1 MRIPTLEQI
10 RAEFRRD
17 VQLQTW
23 RGRGR
28 KLQPQQ
34 APVYEGRNRELQDY
48 LADLAKANLVE
59 HRKAVAHLR
68 DAAAILA
75 RGREVRRILAQVMGL
90 NKLPPRT
97 PLKART
103 VRILQRDGYEI
114 EHVIFESRPRV
125 FVTANLYLPA
135 GVARPV
141 PAVTWLCGHSLNG
154 KAYKNYQNGAVQL
167 ARKGLAV
174 LIADPAGQGERD
186 EYVDISTGRRT
197 VDRACRMH
205 AVAGEPT
212 YLLGSNFGSYRLWDA
227 MRGIDY
233 LQSRPE
239 INPKRIGACGGSGGG
254 WESIWLTA
262 LDQRVYALASNVYM
276 TTWHRRIE
284 SRAGDAEP
292 DPEQDPF
299 GICVSGV
306 EAADLIIACFPRPVA
321 LGTTLRDI
329 FPVDGTI
336 ECYNEARALYQRAG
350 MVDRVSIAI
359 GDDEHNLTPEI
370 RHQNYRWMRRWLA
383 DDPSPDEQETP
394 FTPEPDENTY
404 CTKSGIV
411 LCDLGGLTTAELN
424 ARYARELAQRRQ
436 ARQRRR
442 TWPADVPAMLR
453 SLLQLPERQGVCAIA
468 GQPHVVGNV
477 TVRALTISIA
487 DGVGVDARLWLPGEL
502 GRQPPMVYLA
512 DLHVGGQPA
521 IDRKCRQLAE
531 SGRVVLDLATCGRA
545 GLRERYTDFVP
556 LVETTLTYNAF
567 LLGRQV
573 LAMRVA
579 DVLWAARWLRRQ
591 AAVNGRAVTLHGVG
605 YGALL
610 SLLAGAMDRDIAG
623 VVEEQPL
630 TSLSSLAWNRCYDWP
645 VSMIVPGIL
654 QKMDLEDIR
663 ASLAPRPLAIINPV
677 NHLREGLSTSAARE
691 EFAIVGRAYSSA
703 HAANALSVKHA
714 KS

>member
-1 MRIPTLEQI
+1 MKIPTPQQI
-10 RAEFRRD
+10 KSEFQRD
-17 VQLQTW
+17 VQLPAW
-23 RGRGR
+23 RGRGS

-48 LADLAKANLVE
+48 IADLAKANLVE
-59 HRKAVAHLR
+59 HRRAVAQLR
-68 DAAAILA
+68 DADAILA
-75 RGREVRRILAQVMGL
+75 RGRKVRRILAQVMGL
-90 NKLPPRT
+90 SKLPPRT
-97 PLKART
+97 PLKAKT
-103 VRILQRDGYEI
+103 VRTLHREGYEI
-114 EHVIFESRPRV
+114 EHVIFESRPQV
-125 FVTANLYLPA
+125 FVTANLYLPT

-186 EYVDISTGRRT
+186 EYVDIATGRRT
-197 VDRACRMH
+197 IDRACRMH

-212 YLLGSNFGSYRLWDA
+212 YLLGSNFGALRLWDA
-227 MRGIDY
+227 MRGVDY
-233 LQSRPE
+233 LQSRRDILPD
-239 INPKRIGACGGSGGG
+239 RIGAVGGSGGG

-262 LDQRVYALASNVYM
+262 LDQRIRALASNVYL

-299 GICVSGV
+299 GICVDGI

-336 ECYNEARALYQRAG
+336 ECYNEGRALYQRAG
-350 MVDRVSIAI
+350 MVERVSIAI
-359 GDDEHNLTPEI
+359 GDDGHNLTPEI
-370 RHQNYRWMRRWLA
+370 RRQTYRWMRRWLA
-383 DDPSPDEQETP
+383 DDPAPDENETP
-394 FTPEPDENTY
+394 FKPEPEANTY
-404 CTKSGIV
+404 CTRHGIV
-411 LCDLGGLTTAELN
+411 LRDLGGLTTAELN
-424 ARYARELAQRRQ
+424 AQWARELAQQRQ

-453 SLLQLPERQGVCAIA
+453 SLLQLPEPQGICAIL
-468 GQPHVVGNV
+468 GQPHAMGKV
-477 TVRALTISIA
+477 TVQSLTTTCA
-487 DGVGVDARLWLPGEL
+487 NGVGVDGKLWLPQQPGK
-502 GRQPPMVYLA
+502 QPPTIYLA
-512 DLHVGGQPA
+512 DLQVGDQPS
-521 IDRKCRQLAE
+521 IDKKCRQMAE
-531 SGRVVLDLATCGRA
+531 SGSVVLELAPCGRA
-545 GLRERYTDFVP
+545 GLRECYTDFVP
-556 LVETTLTYNAF
+556 LVETTLTYNAY

-573 LAMRVA
+573 LSMRVA
-579 DVLWAARWLRRQ
+579 DVLWAASWLRRQ
-591 AAVNGRAVTLHGVG
+591 PAVNGHAVRLHGVG

-610 SLLAGAMDRDIAG
+610 GLLAGAVDRDIAS

-645 VSMIVPGIL
+645 VSVIIPGIL

-663 ASLAPRPLAIINPV
+663 ASLAPRPLTIINPL
-677 NHLREGLSTSAARE
+677 NHLRQSLAPVAARD
-691 EFAIVGRAYSSA
+691 EFAVVRKAYQAVRAT
-703 HAANALSVKHA
+703 NVLITRFK
-714 KS
+714 KP